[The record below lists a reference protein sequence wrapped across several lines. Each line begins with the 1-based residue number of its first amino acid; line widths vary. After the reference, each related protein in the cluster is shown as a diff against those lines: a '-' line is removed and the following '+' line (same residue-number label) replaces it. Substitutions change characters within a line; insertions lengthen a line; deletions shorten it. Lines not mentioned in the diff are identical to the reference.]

1 MEIMRSWEEG
11 AKERVANS
19 FFSCTQLRWAEKRRE
34 DGVCGVCG
42 ALLLAAKIMSPAA
55 TKRKLCEAAVVSKA
69 PPTSPL
75 RENIIICRGP
85 AQENSEIKADP
96 REKRRRLDPPAIR

>member
-1 MEIMRSWEEG
+1 MRSWEEG

-55 TKRKLCEAAVVSKA
+55 TKRKLCEAAVV
-69 PPTSPL
+69 PPTSPP
-75 RENIIICRGP
+75 RENIIICRGRRRIRRF
-85 AQENSEIKADP
+85 QIKADAK
-96 REKRRRLDPPAIR
+96 EKRRRPCPPAIR

>member
-1 MEIMRSWEEG
+1 MRSWEEG

-34 DGVCGVCG
+34 AEDGVCG

-55 TKRKLCEAAVVSKA
+55 TKRKLCEAAVV
-69 PPTSPL
+69 PPTSPP

-85 AQENSEIKADP
+85 AQENSEIKADAK
-96 REKRRRLDPPAIR
+96 EKRRRPDPPAIR